1 MVPEV
6 LSVIAPVFII
16 AGLGYFWVKRELPF
30 DNATISSLVMYVGS
44 PCLIYSALTSNAA
57 ETAALGMMGIS
68 AFIVILMSLIFSWVF
83 LKIVGWKLT
92 TYLPA
97 LIHPNCGNMGL
108 PLVLLAFGQEGLAL
122 GMAYFFVNSIS
133 QYTLGMA
140 ISSGQFDIRQLMKQP
155 IIWAVIF
162 VLTVILGEFQMPKWF
177 NSTTSILAGL
187 TIPAMLIMLGTSLA
201 NLNIASLKETLTI
214 SFLRI
219 LLGLGLGLLVI
230 EMLSLSGIMAGI
242 VLLQSA
248 MPSAVFNYIFADR
261 FNRESDKVAAVILQ
275 STLISALSL
284 PLLVAWVISF

>member
-1 MVPEV
+1 MISEV
-6 LSVIAPVFII
+6 LTVIAPVFII
-16 AGLGYFWVKRELPF
+16 AGLGYFWVKHELPF

-57 ETAALGMMGIS
+57 ETAALGTMGAS
-68 AFIVILMSLIFSWVF
+68 AFLVILMSLIFSWVF
-83 LKIVGWKLT
+83 LKIAGWKLT

-140 ISSGQFDIRQLMKQP
+140 ISSGHFDIRQLMKQP

-162 VLTVILGEFQMPKWF
+162 VLTVILGVFQMPKWF

>member
-1 MVPEV
+1 MISEV
-6 LSVIAPVFII
+6 LTVIAPVFII

-57 ETAALGMMGIS
+57 ETAALGTMGAS
-68 AFIVILMSLIFSWVF
+68 AFLVILMSLIFSWVF
-83 LKIVGWKLT
+83 LKIAGWKLT

-162 VLTVILGEFQMPKWF
+162 VLTVILGDFQMPKWF

-201 NLNIASLKETLTI
+201 NLNIASLKETLTM

-230 EMLSLSGIMAGI
+230 EMSSLSGIMAGI

-248 MPSAVFNYIFADR
+248 MPSAVFNYVFADR

>member
-1 MVPEV
+1 MISEV
-6 LSVIAPVFII
+6 LTVIAPVFII
-16 AGLGYFWVKRELPF
+16 AGLGYFWVKRKLPF

-57 ETAALGMMGIS
+57 ETTALGTMGAS
-68 AFIVILMSLIFSWVF
+68 AFLVILMSLIFSWVF
-83 LKIVGWKLT
+83 LKITGWKLT

-162 VLTVILGEFQMPKWF
+162 VLTVILGDFQMPKWF

-187 TIPAMLIMLGTSLA
+187 TIPSMLIMLGTSLA

-248 MPSAVFNYIFADR
+248 MPSAVFNYVFADR

>member
-1 MVPEV
+1 MIPEV

-248 MPSAVFNYIFADR
+248 MPSAVFNYVFADR

>member
-1 MVPEV
+1 MISEV
-6 LSVIAPVFII
+6 LTVIAPVFII

-57 ETAALGMMGIS
+57 ETTALGTMGAS
-68 AFIVILMSLIFSWVF
+68 AFLVILMSLLFSWVF
-83 LKIVGWKLT
+83 LKIAGWKLT

-162 VLTVILGEFQMPKWF
+162 VLTVILGDFQMPKWF

-219 LLGLGLGLLVI
+219 LMGLGLGLLVI

-242 VLLQSA
+242 VLLQSG

>member
-1 MVPEV
+1 MISEV
-6 LSVIAPVFII
+6 LTVIAPVFII

-57 ETAALGMMGIS
+57 ETAALGMMGAS
-68 AFIVILMSLIFSWVF
+68 AFLVILMSLIFSWVF
-83 LKIVGWKLT
+83 LKIAGWKLT

-162 VLTVILGEFQMPKWF
+162 VLTVILGDFQMPKWF

-201 NLNIASLKETLTI
+201 NLNVASLKETLTI

-219 LLGLGLGLLVI
+219 LLGLGLGLLII
-230 EMLSLSGIMAGI
+230 EILSLSGIMAGI

>member
-1 MVPEV
+1 MISEV
-6 LSVIAPVFII
+6 LTVIAPVFII

-44 PCLIYSALTSNAA
+44 PCLIYSALTNNAA
-57 ETAALGMMGIS
+57 ETAALGTMGVS
-68 AFIVILMSLIFSWVF
+68 AFLVILMSLLFSWVF
-83 LKIVGWKLT
+83 LKIAGWKLT

-162 VLTVILGEFQMPKWF
+162 VLTVILGDFQMPKWF

-248 MPSAVFNYIFADR
+248 MPSAVFNYVFADR

>member
-1 MVPEV
+1 MISEV
-6 LSVIAPVFII
+6 LTVIAPVFII
-16 AGLGYFWVKRELPF
+16 AGLGYFWVKRKLPF

-201 NLNIASLKETLTI
+201 KLNIASLKETLTI

>member
-1 MVPEV
+1 MISEV
-6 LSVIAPVFII
+6 LTVIAPVFII

-57 ETAALGMMGIS
+57 ETAALGTMGAS
-68 AFIVILMSLIFSWVF
+68 AFLVILMSLIFSWVF
-83 LKIVGWKLT
+83 LKIAGWKLT

-201 NLNIASLKETLTI
+201 NLNVASLKETLTI
-214 SFLRI
+214 SSLRI

>member
-1 MVPEV
+1 MVSEV

-16 AGLGYFWVKRELPF
+16 AGLGYFWVKRKLPF

-44 PCLIYSALTSNAA
+44 PCLVYSALTSNAA
-57 ETAALGMMGIS
+57 ETAALGMMGTS
-68 AFIVILMSLIFSWVF
+68 AFLVIFIGLILSWIF
-83 LKIVGWKLT
+83 LKVTGWKLT

-122 GMAYFFVNSIS
+122 GMAYFFVNSVS

-140 ISSGQFDIRQLMKQP
+140 ISSGHFDIRQLMKQP
-155 IIWAVIF
+155 IIWAVLF
-162 VLTVILGEFQMPKWF
+162 VIAVILGDFQMPKWF

-201 NLNIASLKETLTI
+201 NLNIASIRETLTI

-219 LLGLGLGLLVI
+219 LLGIGLGLLVI
-230 EMLSLSGIMAGI
+230 ELLDLSGIMAGI

-261 FNRESDKVAAVILQ
+261 FDREADKVAAVILQ

>member
-1 MVPEV
+1 MISEV
-6 LSVIAPVFII
+6 LTVIAPVFII

-162 VLTVILGEFQMPKWF
+162 VLTVILGDFQMPKWF

-214 SFLRI
+214 SLLRI

-248 MPSAVFNYIFADR
+248 MPSAVFNYVFADR

>member
-1 MVPEV
+1 MISEV
-6 LSVIAPVFII
+6 LTVIAPVFII
-16 AGLGYFWVKRELPF
+16 AGLGYFWVKHELPF

-44 PCLIYSALTSNAA
+44 PCLIYNALTSNAA
-57 ETAALGMMGIS
+57 ETAALGVMGAS
-68 AFIVILMSLIFSWVF
+68 AFLIILMGLILSWVF
-83 LKIVGWKLT
+83 LKVAGWKLT

-133 QYTLGMA
+133 QYTLGMT
-140 ISSGQFDIRQLMKQP
+140 ISSGQFDIRHLMKQP

-162 VLTVILGEFQMPKWF
+162 VLTVILGDFQMPKWF

-201 NLNIASLKETLTI
+201 NLNVASLKETLTI

-219 LLGLGLGLLVI
+219 LLGLGLGLLII
-230 EMLSLSGIMAGI
+230 EILSLSGIMAGI

>member
-1 MVPEV
+1 MISEV
-6 LSVIAPVFII
+6 LTVIAPVFII

-83 LKIVGWKLT
+83 LKIAGWKLT

-162 VLTVILGEFQMPKWF
+162 VLTVILGDFQMPKWF

-214 SFLRI
+214 SLLRI

>member
-1 MVPEV
+1 MISEV
-6 LSVIAPVFII
+6 LTVIAPVFII

-57 ETAALGMMGIS
+57 ETTALGTMGAS
-68 AFIVILMSLIFSWVF
+68 AFLVILMSLIFSWVF
-83 LKIVGWKLT
+83 LKIAGWKLT

-162 VLTVILGEFQMPKWF
+162 VLTVILGDFQMPKWF

-219 LLGLGLGLLVI
+219 LMGLGLGLLVI

-242 VLLQSA
+242 VLLQSG

>member
-1 MVPEV
+1 MISEV
-6 LSVIAPVFII
+6 LTVIAPVFII

-57 ETAALGMMGIS
+57 ETAALGMMGAS
-68 AFIVILMSLIFSWVF
+68 AFLVILMSLIFSWVF
-83 LKIVGWKLT
+83 LKIAGWKLT

-140 ISSGQFDIRQLMKQP
+140 ISSGHFDIRQLMKQP

-162 VLTVILGEFQMPKWF
+162 VLTVILGDFQMPKWF

-201 NLNIASLKETLTI
+201 NLNVASLKETLTI

>member
-1 MVPEV
+1 MISEV
-6 LSVIAPVFII
+6 LTVIAPVFII

-57 ETAALGMMGIS
+57 ETTALGTMGAS
-68 AFIVILMSLIFSWVF
+68 AFLVILMSLLFSWVF
-83 LKIVGWKLT
+83 LKIAGWKLT

-133 QYTLGMA
+133 QYTLGIA
-140 ISSGQFDIRQLMKQP
+140 ISSGQFDTRQLMKQP

-162 VLTVILGEFQMPKWF
+162 VLTVILGEFQLPKWF
-177 NSTTSILAGL
+177 NSTTSVLAGL

-219 LLGLGLGLLVI
+219 LMGLGLGLLVI

>member
-1 MVPEV
+1 MVHEV
-6 LSVIAPVFII
+6 FSIIVPIFII
-16 AGLGYFWVKRELPF
+16 ASVGYFWAKRNLPF
-30 DNATISSLVMYVGS
+30 DNATISSLVMFIGS
-44 PCLIYSALTSNAA
+44 PCLVYSALTSNGAKA
-57 ETAALGMMGIS
+57 GALGMIGLS
-68 AFIVILMSLIFSWVF
+68 ALLVILIGLIFSFLF
-83 LKIVGWKLT
+83 LKVVRWKLT

-108 PLVLLAFGQEGLAL
+108 PLVLLAFGEEGLAL

-140 ISSGQFDIRQLMKQP
+140 ISSGHFDIRQLIKQP
-155 IIWAVIF
+155 IIWSVVL
-162 VLTVILGEFQMPKWF
+162 VLTVVLGEFQMPNWF

-201 NLNIASLKETLTI
+201 SLNITSVKETLTI

-219 LLGLGLGLLVI
+219 LLGIGIGLLVI
-230 EMLSLSGIMAGI
+230 QILELSGIMAGI

-261 FNRESDKVAAVILQ
+261 FKRESDKVAAVILQ
-275 STLISALSL
+275 STLISAISL
-284 PLLVAWVISF
+284 PLLVGWVINF

>member
-1 MVPEV
+1 MISEV
-6 LSVIAPVFII
+6 LTVVAPVFII

-57 ETAALGMMGIS
+57 ETAALGTMGAS
-68 AFIVILMSLIFSWVF
+68 AFLVILMSLIFSWVF
-83 LKIVGWKLT
+83 LKIAGWKLT

-162 VLTVILGEFQMPKWF
+162 VLTVILGDFQMPKWF

-201 NLNIASLKETLTI
+201 NLNIASLQETLTI

-248 MPSAVFNYIFADR
+248 MPSAVFNYVFADR

>member
-1 MVPEV
+1 MISEV
-6 LSVIAPVFII
+6 LTVIAPVFII

-57 ETAALGMMGIS
+57 ETAALGVMGAS
-68 AFIVILMSLIFSWVF
+68 AFLVILMSLIFSWVF
-83 LKIVGWKLT
+83 LKIAGWKLT

-140 ISSGQFDIRQLMKQP
+140 ISSGHFDIRQLMKQP

-162 VLTVILGEFQMPKWF
+162 VLTVILGDFQMPKWF

-187 TIPAMLIMLGTSLA
+187 TIPTMLIMLGTSLA
-201 NLNIASLKETLTI
+201 NLNVASLKETLTI
-214 SFLRI
+214 SSLRI

>member
-1 MVPEV
+1 MISEV
-6 LSVIAPVFII
+6 LTVIAPVFII

-68 AFIVILMSLIFSWVF
+68 AFIVILMSLTFSWVF
-83 LKIVGWKLT
+83 LKIAGWKLT

-162 VLTVILGEFQMPKWF
+162 VLTVILGDFQMPKWF

-201 NLNIASLKETLTI
+201 HLNVASLKETLTI

>member
-1 MVPEV
+1 MISEV
-6 LSVIAPVFII
+6 LTVIAPVFII

-57 ETAALGMMGIS
+57 ETAALGTMGAS
-68 AFIVILMSLIFSWVF
+68 AFLVILMSLIFSWVF

-162 VLTVILGEFQMPKWF
+162 VLTVILGDFQMPKWF

-201 NLNIASLKETLTI
+201 NLNVASLKETLTI

-248 MPSAVFNYIFADR
+248 MPSAVFNYVFADR

>member
-1 MVPEV
+1 MISEV
-6 LSVIAPVFII
+6 LTVIAPVFII
-16 AGLGYFWVKRELPF
+16 AGLGYFWVKGELPF
-30 DNATISSLVMYVGS
+30 DNGTISSLVMYVGS
-44 PCLIYSALTSNAA
+44 PCLIYSALTSKAA

-68 AFIVILMSLIFSWVF
+68 AFLVILMSLIFSWVF
-83 LKIVGWKLT
+83 LKIAGWKLT

-140 ISSGQFDIRQLMKQP
+140 ISSGHFDIRQLMKQP

-162 VLTVILGEFQMPKWF
+162 VLTVILGDFQMPKWF

-201 NLNIASLKETLTI
+201 NLNVASLKETLTI
-214 SFLRI
+214 SSLRI

>member
-1 MVPEV
+1 MISEV
-6 LSVIAPVFII
+6 LTVIAPVFII

-83 LKIVGWKLT
+83 LKIAGWKLT

-162 VLTVILGEFQMPKWF
+162 VLTVILGDFQMPKWF

>member
-1 MVPEV
+1 MISEV
-6 LSVIAPVFII
+6 LTVIAPVFII

-57 ETAALGMMGIS
+57 ETAALGKMGIS

-83 LKIVGWKLT
+83 LKIAGWKLT

-162 VLTVILGEFQMPKWF
+162 VLTVILGDFQMPKWF

-201 NLNIASLKETLTI
+201 HLNVASLKETLTI

>member
-1 MVPEV
+1 MISEV
-6 LSVIAPVFII
+6 LTVIAPVFII

-44 PCLIYSALTSNAA
+44 PCLIYTALTSNAA
-57 ETAALGMMGIS
+57 DTAALGTMGAS
-68 AFIVILMSLIFSWVF
+68 AFLVILMGLIFSWVF
-83 LKIVGWKLT
+83 LKIAGWKLT

>member
-1 MVPEV
+1 MISEV
-6 LSVIAPVFII
+6 LTVIAPVFII

-57 ETAALGMMGIS
+57 ETAALGTMGAS
-68 AFIVILMSLIFSWVF
+68 AFLVILMSLIFSWVF

-162 VLTVILGEFQMPKWF
+162 VLTVILGDFQMPKWF

>member
-1 MVPEV
+1 MIPEV

-57 ETAALGMMGIS
+57 ETAALGVMGAS
-68 AFIVILMSLIFSWVF
+68 AFLVILMGLIFSWVF
-83 LKIVGWKLT
+83 LKIAGWKLT

-108 PLVLLAFGQEGLAL
+108 PLVMLAFGQEGLAL

-162 VLTVILGEFQMPKWF
+162 VLTVILGDFQMPKWF

-201 NLNIASLKETLTI
+201 HLNIASLKETLTI

-230 EMLSLSGIMAGI
+230 ETMSLSGIMAGI

>member
-1 MVPEV
+1 MISEV
-6 LSVIAPVFII
+6 LTVIAPVFII

-57 ETAALGMMGIS
+57 ETAALGVMGAS
-68 AFIVILMSLIFSWVF
+68 AFLVILMSLIFSWVF
-83 LKIVGWKLT
+83 LKIAGWKLT

-133 QYTLGMA
+133 QYTLGMT
-140 ISSGQFDIRQLMKQP
+140 ISSGQFDLSQLMKQP

-162 VLTVILGEFQMPKWF
+162 VLTVILGDFQMPKWF

-187 TIPAMLIMLGTSLA
+187 TIPTMLIMLGTSLA
-201 NLNIASLKETLTI
+201 NLNVASLKETLTI

>member
-1 MVPEV
+1 MISEV
-6 LSVIAPVFII
+6 LTVIAPVFII

-162 VLTVILGEFQMPKWF
+162 VLTVILGDFQMPKWF

-230 EMLSLSGIMAGI
+230 EMLSLSGIIAGI

-248 MPSAVFNYIFADR
+248 MPSAVFNYVFADR

>member
-1 MVPEV
+1 MIYEV
-6 LSVIAPVFII
+6 LTVIAPVFII

-57 ETAALGMMGIS
+57 ETAALGMMSIS

-83 LKIVGWKLT
+83 LKIAGWKLT

-162 VLTVILGEFQMPKWF
+162 FLTVILGEFQMPKWF

-201 NLNIASLKETLTI
+201 NLNIASLKETFTI

-248 MPSAVFNYIFADR
+248 MPSAVFNYIFADL

>member
-1 MVPEV
+1 MISEV
-6 LSVIAPVFII
+6 LTVIAPVFII

-57 ETAALGMMGIS
+57 ETTALGTMGAS
-68 AFIVILMSLIFSWVF
+68 AFLVILMSLIFSWVF

-162 VLTVILGEFQMPKWF
+162 VLTVILGDLQMPKWF